1 MNMRPDVS
9 MCPLFATLQVVAGLK
24 QPEKSRRESAGGRKV
39 TEMSKS
45 IAQDR
50 ENIVEIQVDRLKA
63 CRIQPKSR
71 MDERRI
77 IALRKNIEGAG
88 KIYQTL
94 VVVPSGTNTWTI
106 ADGHRRWV
114 IAKALGWTA
123 VPCRVIDNGIAVE
136 TLFILLNADT
146 ARVTGADW
154 LTGWALANKAV
165 REELFEKYPRRAST
179 INRAIDVYGEQRLV
193 ELGKG
198 NCKLVD
204 GASILKSYDP
214 ARASWA
220 LKLHS
225 RLKEWA
231 TVKVPTP
238 RGIGEVL
245 LLPKMTGLAQDWLK
259 NVTPTQKRAD
269 KIANALR
276 RNSFPVADKWS

>member
-1 MNMRPDVS
+1 MNRS
-9 MCPLFATLQVVAGLK
+9 
-24 QPEKSRRESAGGRKV
+24 
-39 TEMSKS
+39 
-45 IAQDR
+45 
-50 ENIVEIQVDRLKA
+50 
-63 CRIQPKSR
+63 
-71 MDERRI
+71 ERRS
-77 IALRKNIEGAG
+77 AMERRVGLAPPEECEQRAFLRTLLEASACGLLKGGA
-88 KIYQTL
+88 
-94 VVVPSGTNTWTI
+94 
-106 ADGHRRWV
+106 
-114 IAKALGWTA
+114 
-123 VPCRVIDNGIAVE
+123 E
-136 TLFILLNADT
+136 
-146 ARVTGADW
+146 
-154 LTGWALANKAV
+154 
-165 REELFEKYPRRAST
+165 REYLEDKLFEKYPRRAST